1 MGLTTIIYAHP
12 WEGSFNHAILQQVK
26 ALLDARGQE
35 YRLLDL
41 HADRFNPVYSVDE
54 LALFNKGQALDP
66 QVLSYQQT
74 LKETE
79 RLIFIFPIWWADMP
93 AIVKGFLDKV
103 FLKTLTYVENPRTGL
118 LEGRLTNIREAIVIT
133 TSAAPRFYL
142 KFFCGDVIQKAL
154 IGHTLKGVGV
164 PRGKWINFGRIGK
177 STPEKRQA
185 FLDRLVRTV

>member
-1 MGLTTIIYAHP
+1 MLAFQAHIVPMVKNGPENCFRDTLRMGLTTIIYAHP

-74 LKETE
+74 LK
-79 RLIFIFPIWWADMP
+79 
-93 AIVKGFLDKV
+93 
-103 FLKTLTYVENPRTGL
+103 
-118 LEGRLTNIREAIVIT
+118 
-133 TSAAPRFYL
+133 
-142 KFFCGDVIQKAL
+142 
-154 IGHTLKGVGV
+154 GVGV